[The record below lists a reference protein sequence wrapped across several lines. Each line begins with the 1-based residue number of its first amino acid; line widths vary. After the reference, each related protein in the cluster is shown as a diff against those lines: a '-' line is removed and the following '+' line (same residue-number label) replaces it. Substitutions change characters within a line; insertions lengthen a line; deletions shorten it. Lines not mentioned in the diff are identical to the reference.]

1 MKNSNFQIFPENIN
15 NKDAIEKLYDDVFGK
30 DRKKRSVYNLR
41 TGKKVSDLCFVIK
54 KDGNDIYACIRFW
67 LIRIGL
73 QDGLL
78 LGPLAVRND
87 LRGYGLGSKLIN
99 YSLKC
104 AKLKNFNFCFVS
116 GEEDYYPKFGFQKI
130 DSNKLILPGYIDPKR
145 LHIIFFKKEIIDLMG
160 EYPWEINPQN

>member
-15 NKDAIEKLYDDVFGK
+15 NKDAIDKLYDDVFGK

-54 KDGNDIYACIRFW
+54 KDGDDIYACIRFW
-67 LIRIGL
+67 LIRLGL

-87 LRGYGLGSKLIN
+87 LRGHGLGSKLIN

-104 AKLKNFNFCFVS
+104 AKLK
-116 GEEDYYPKFGFQKI
+116 
-130 DSNKLILPGYIDPKR
+130 KLYVTS
-145 LHIIFFKKEIIDLMG
+145 
-160 EYPWEINPQN
+160 